1 MNDVFSF
8 HESSI
13 FFFYAQIKNC
23 LIINNEAL
31 CDFFFFLNLILYIV
45 LQKRKDINS
54 NSYHSTEE

>member
-31 CDFFFFLNLILYIV
+31 CDFFFFFKFNIIYSIA
-45 LQKRKDINS
+45 K
-54 NSYHSTEE
+54 EERY